1 MSATDTK
8 PNTAEGIVWLAS
20 YPKSGNTWTRTFLHN
35 LLNVLKGEDEGTQDI
50 NKMNEY
56 TTWDISAKTFT
67 EVLGKDAT
75 KASREEIAAARPTV
89 QQRIA
94 DETDGVMF
102 VKTHNALLMDRGVP
116 TINPAITSGA
126 IYMVRNPL
134 DVAISYGHHMSAT
147 TDDAI
152 GHMETRGFETRV
164 NKKSVFEVY
173 GSWSQHVFS
182 WTRKPNRA
190 LYVMR
195 YEDMHADPERTF
207 GGLARHLL
215 MTPDAKQ
222 LQRAIDLSSF
232 DKLQKQEEESGF
244 TEKPKKAKMFFRKGQ
259 PDQWKTELTGAQID
273 RIVSVHGRQMRRFGY
288 RT

>member
-1 MSATDTK
+1 
-8 PNTAEGIVWLAS
+8 
-20 YPKSGNTWTRTFLHN
+20 
-35 LLNVLKGEDEGTQDI
+35 
-50 NKMNEY
+50 
-56 TTWDISAKTFT
+56 
-67 EVLGKDAT
+67 
-75 KASREEIAAARPTV
+75 
-89 QQRIA
+89 
-94 DETDGVMF
+94 MF

-116 TINPAITSGA
+116 TIDPAITSGA

-152 GHMETRGFETRV
+152 SHMETKGFETRV
-164 NKKSVFEVY
+164 NEKSVFEVY

-195 YEDMHADPERTF
+195 YEDMHADLEQTF
-207 GGLARHLL
+207 GGLAWHLL
-215 MTPDAKQ
+215 MAPTGKQ

-232 DKLQKQEEESGF
+232 DKLQKQEEEFGF
-244 TEKPKKAKMFFRKGQ
+244 TEKPKKAERFFRKGL
-259 PDQWKTELTGAQID
+259 PDQWKTELTSAQID
-273 RIVSVHGRQMRRFGY
+273 RIVSVHGTQMRRFGY

>member
-1 MSATDTK
+1 MSATDAK
-8 PNTAEGIVWLAS
+8 PNTADGIVWLAS
-20 YPKSGNTWTRTFLHN
+20 FPKSGNTWTRTFLHN
-35 LLNVLKGEDEGTQDI
+35 LLNVLKGEAEGTQNI
-50 NKMNEY
+50 NEMNQY
-56 TTWDISAKTFT
+56 TTWDISAQIFT

-75 KASREEIAAARPTV
+75 KANRDEIASARPTV

-102 VKTHNALLMDRGVP
+102 VKTHNSLVLDRSAP
-116 TINPAITSGA
+116 TINPAVTSGA
-126 IYMVRNPL
+126 IYIVRNPL
-134 DVAISYGHHMSAT
+134 DVAISYAHHMSAT

-152 GHMETRGFETRV
+152 KHMETKGFETKV
-164 NKKSVFEVY
+164 NEKSVYEVY

-195 YEDMHADPERTF
+195 YEDMHADPEKTF

-222 LQRAIDLSSF
+222 LQQAIDLSSF
-232 DKLQKQEEESGF
+232 DKLQKQEEELGF
-244 TEKPKKAKMFFRKGQ
+244 REKPKKAERFFRKGQ
-259 PDQWKTELTGAQID
+259 PDQWKTDLTPAQIE

-288 RT
+288 LT